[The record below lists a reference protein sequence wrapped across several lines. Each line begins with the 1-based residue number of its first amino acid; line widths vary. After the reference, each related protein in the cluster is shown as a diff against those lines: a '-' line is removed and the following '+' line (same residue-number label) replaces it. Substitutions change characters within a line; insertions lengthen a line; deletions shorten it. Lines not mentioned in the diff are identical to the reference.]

1 MPFFNGWRSG
11 GTGIP
16 PPFRTRFFIFHK
28 IQRAKALTIGHVGC
42 VHCPA
47 LFEPDTKM
55 KSSVSS
61 NAPVAIPPLV
71 VAYAEAT
78 NSFDIERLMATFAE
92 DASTSRLSFQT
103 SVKAAAA

>member
-47 LFEPDTKM
+47 LFEPDTMM

-61 NAPVAIPPLV
+61 NVPVAIPPLV
-71 VAYAEAT
+71 VAYA
-78 NSFDIERLMATFAE
+78 IGRGQKRPQPYERSMPRKVPRMAK
-92 DASTSRLSFQT
+92 R
-103 SVKAAAA
+103 